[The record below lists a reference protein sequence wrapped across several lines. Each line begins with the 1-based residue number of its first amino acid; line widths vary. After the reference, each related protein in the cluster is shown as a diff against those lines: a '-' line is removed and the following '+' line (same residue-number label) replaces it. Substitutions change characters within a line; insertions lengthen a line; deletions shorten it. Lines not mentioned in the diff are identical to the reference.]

1 MVARPN
7 YVYSNKKAA
16 QNSNLYVY
24 SNSIKLYVVFHLI
37 PNKYPITLKNLF
49 GLIGTDVQ
57 MQSKCKLIEQTR
69 TITYILSL
77 SSLLFK
83 AVFQQIFS
91 QNWVKVLFLQTGL
104 FRVFVEL
111 FRKFHNKYRKSITT
125 NILCQLYCTGAGV
138 PKVIGIGNDAVYS
151 RLFTHLPRLLTVRTG
166 HMGGTGILCWYLVYS
181 RLLTNLPRLLTAR
194 TGHMGGTGIL
204 CWYLVFFECGIIST
218 TMLFLLFPLRQ
229 EQDRDR
235 NIY

>member
-7 YVYSNKKAA
+7 YVYSNKKSA

-57 MQSKCKLIEQTR
+57 MQSICKLIKQTR
-69 TITYILSL
+69 TITYIPSL

-111 FRKFHNKYRKSITT
+111 FQKFPNKYRKSITT

-166 HMGGTGILCWYLVYS
+166 PMGGTGTGILCWYLVYS
-181 RLLTNLPRLLTAR
+181 RLLTNLLLNS
-194 TGHMGGTGIL
+194 I
-204 CWYLVFFECGIIST
+204 FST
-218 TMLFLLFPLRQ
+218 VLFPPANCWVGRYIYY
-229 EQDRDR
+229 EQCE
-235 NIY
+235 